1 MEMILNNKSKSYER
15 INLDT
20 LLSFIKTNLS
30 TFQHPVQI
38 VSGDDTIVNIVVN
51 NTSDKEKNSKKT
63 KDIKYEKTFY
73 EELLISETIIKFN
86 PKMLKKFSNYPVDT
100 DIFTYNINKFLIFDP
115 ADLSET
121 SQKKIDYSTF
131 TFFKS
136 IIYSLL
142 QKPKYSDLEN
152 FIKTLVKHVSY
163 GGVTEFNYTKLKWN
177 KKTLKD
183 NINKNI
189 IDESTIRV
197 VNDYLHVNIFIFN
210 EETELIEYGGS
221 DYIPFK
227 KNLFFYKYQNNYYPV
242 FNKNF
247 KYFSYDTPLVKYLL
261 TNTDN
266 ITLLSHDQL
275 TFKEEDLTKYINIS
289 ILPEIQ
295 VNHTKDDIASTINK
309 FEEDFSDNDDENNI
323 KKKESESES
332 ESESQSEDESED
344 EINQELFEK
353 LMKLSLSDIHKEAKK
368 YNIQIKDGTKLKTKK
383 ELCSEISKVKK

>member
-1 MEMILNNKSKSYER
+1 MEMILNNKSKSYDR
-15 INLDT
+15 INLDS

-30 TFQHPVQI
+30 TFQHPVKI
-38 VSGDDTIVNIVVN
+38 VTMEDNSTNILTTDVV
-51 NTSDKEKNSKKT
+51 TKEKASKT
-63 KDIKYEKTFY
+63 IKDVKLEKSFY
-73 EELLISETIIKFN
+73 DELESSEPTIKFN
-86 PKMLKKFSNYPVDT
+86 PKMIKKFTNYPVDT
-100 DIFTYNINKFLIFDP
+100 DIFTYNINNFLIFEP
-115 ADLSET
+115 DLSDA
-121 SQKKIDYSTF
+121 SQKKNDYSAF

-152 FIKTLVKHVSY
+152 FVKTLVKHVSY
-163 GGVTEFNYTKLKWN
+163 GGVSEFNYTKLKWN

-189 IDESTIRV
+189 IDASIVRV
-197 VNDYLHVNIFIFN
+197 VSDYLHVNIFIFN
-210 EETELIEYGGS
+210 EETESIEYGGG

-261 TNTDN
+261 TNTDKIN
-266 ITLLSHDQL
+266 LLSHDQL
-275 TFKEEDLTKYINIS
+275 TFKEEDLTKYININ
-289 ILPEIQ
+289 ILPNIQ
-295 VNHTKDDIASTINK
+295 VDQTKEDQMSVINK
-309 FEEDFSDNDDENNI
+309 FEEDFSDNDEENSDEDEN
-323 KKKESESES
+323 SESS
-332 ESESQSEDESED
+332 ESED

-368 YNIQIKDGTKLKTKK
+368 YNIDIKVGTKLKTKK
-383 ELCSEISKVKK
+383 DLCSEISKLKK